1 MEFLGWSHVKVL
13 AGIEVVLKGR
23 SSIEDSTHHDF
34 TCEDSMKPCCFA
46 KKTPSLKMSFWM
58 KNNTSSVGIGTLETL
73 W

>member
-23 SSIEDSTHHDF
+23 SSLEDSTHHDF

-46 KKTPSLKMSFWM
+46 N
-58 KNNTSSVGIGTLETL
+58 KNTFLEDVFL
-73 W
+73 NEK